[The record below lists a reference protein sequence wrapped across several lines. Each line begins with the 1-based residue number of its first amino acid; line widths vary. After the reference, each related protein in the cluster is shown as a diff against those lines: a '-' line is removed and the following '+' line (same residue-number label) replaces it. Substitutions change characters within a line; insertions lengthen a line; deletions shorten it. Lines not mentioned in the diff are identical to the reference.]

1 MFPLILR
8 LKMRI
13 FSRMSPSIDP
23 AAHMIA
29 DKLVLLV
36 DDEQSL
42 LKATSIGLKD
52 RGFTVQTA
60 DSGEVAMKAI
70 AKLRPSIVV
79 SDLAMPGMNGFE
91 LYQEVK
97 KSAEYKTLPFIF
109 LTAVDDFYAKKFGKE
124 LGGAAYITKPVD
136 LDELEQVLKE
146 KMGE

>member
-1 MFPLILR
+1 MDWNPQLAL
-8 LKMRI
+8 LQ
-13 FSRMSPSIDP
+13 
-23 AAHMIA
+23 

-42 LKATSIGLKD
+42 LRATSIGLKD

-60 DSGEVAMKAI
+60 ESGESAI
-70 AKLRPSIVV
+70 QAIQSLKPSIVV

-97 KSAEYKTLPFIF
+97 KVAEYKSLPFVF

-136 LDELEQVLKE
+136 LDELEQILKE

>member
-1 MFPLILR
+1 MNTNPQFAML
-8 LKMRI
+8 
-13 FSRMSPSIDP
+13 
-23 AAHMIA
+23 H

-42 LKATSIGLKD
+42 LRATSIGLKD

-60 DSGEVAMKAI
+60 ESGESAI
-70 AKLRPSIVV
+70 RAIQSLKPSIVV

-97 KSAEYKTLPFIF
+97 KEAEYKSLPFVF

-136 LDELEQVLKE
+136 LDELEQILKE